1 MKKINHTTV
10 EFWRVGT
17 EPGTTG
23 ASAGKAIQE
32 RAVLLHGMKESLGIE
47 VTNWGDTDAKH
58 PSEIVEIIITLT
70 PVVVPALA
78 ILIKLCLKNRR
89 LEKVRIVLPNGTRV
103 EVGSGTPEQIAS
115 KLQSVEE

>member
-1 MKKINHTTV
+1 MNHTTV
-10 EFWRVGT
+10 EFWRVGA
-17 EPGTTG
+17 EAGTTG
-23 ASAGKAIQE
+23 AAAVKAHQE

-58 PSEIVEIIITLT
+58 PSEIVEVIIALT

-78 ILIKLCLKNRR
+78 ILIKLWLESRR

-115 KLQSVEE
+115 ILQSVEE